1 MATLNIKNFPD
12 GLYKR
17 LKARAKK
24 EGRSLSR
31 EVTMLLIRGVNQGP
45 KKYSIRDWPR
55 LVGGVFRGV
64 DVEKYIDDE
73 RNSW

>member
-12 GLYKR
+12 ALYR
-17 LKARAKK
+17 QLKARAKS

-73 RNSW
+73 RNNW